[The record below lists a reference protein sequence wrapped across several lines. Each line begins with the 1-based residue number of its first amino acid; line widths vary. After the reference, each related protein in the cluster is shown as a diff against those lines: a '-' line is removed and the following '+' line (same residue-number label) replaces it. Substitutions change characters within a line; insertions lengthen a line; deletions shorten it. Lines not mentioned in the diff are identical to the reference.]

1 MIPNSST
8 SVATSIAQTGTA
20 LDEISR
26 SDPLTIVAP
35 LSIILVTYVLFY
47 EGLLWTVGSDG
58 WRGIRSQ
65 LPLFDQVASSIG
77 AYTHYEINPEKETV
91 GTLEADVNEA
101 VDHFHE
107 EFGYLDGPVAAHKGL
122 PDGRQ
127 EVASLVK
134 YGFEKYDIWF
144 GADMIKGMPKGIRF
158 FMMLLIPNQRHVTLF
173 KSDESGEILVTA
185 HQEYS
190 AHSVLFAYWHM
201 IGKGMDIDRGV
212 REVVDELKE
221 HDRFNPTPRARDL
234 WIEWAK
240 STQ

>member
-1 MIPNSST
+1 MSYNSIDLQT
-8 SVATSIAQTGTA
+8 VVAQTGTA

-26 SDPLTIVAP
+26 SEPLTIAAP
-35 LSIILVTYVLFY
+35 LFIILATYVLFY

-65 LPLFDQVASSIG
+65 LPLLDEVADSIG
-77 AYTHYEINPEKETV
+77 AYTHYEIDPEKETV
-91 GTLEADVNEA
+91 GTLEADVDEA
-101 VDHFHE
+101 VDHFQE
-107 EFGYLDGPVAAHKGL
+107 ELGYLDGPVAAHKGL
-122 PDGRQ
+122 PDGRE

-144 GADMIKGMPKGIRF
+144 EAEVIEGMPKGIRF
-158 FMMLLIPNQRHVTLF
+158 LVMLLIPNQRHVTLF
-173 KSDESGEILVTA
+173 EGDEPGEVLVTA

-221 HDRFNPTPRARDL
+221 DERFEASSRAKDL
-234 WIEWAK
+234 WLEWLK
-240 STQ
+240 SPQ